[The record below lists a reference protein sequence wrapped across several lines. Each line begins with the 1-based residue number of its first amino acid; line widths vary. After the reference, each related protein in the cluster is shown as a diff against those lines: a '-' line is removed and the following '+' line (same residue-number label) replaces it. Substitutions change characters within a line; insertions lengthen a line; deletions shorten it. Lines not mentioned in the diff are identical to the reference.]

1 MRLSPLSNRR
11 HPGESFKTYQARRRT
26 VNAAV
31 KVVLKGKMAH
41 VSSEAIVLPLS
52 GVDVKIDR
60 AILNQHVR
68 DVTLTPDGKARVG
81 RTKGVTYGRPAP
93 KAKRPGAARRKAL
106 RQ

>member
-1 MRLSPLSNRR
+1 
-11 HPGESFKTYQARRRT
+11 
-26 VNAAV
+26 
-31 KVVLKGKMAH
+31 
-41 VSSEAIVLPLS
+41 
-52 GVDVKIDR
+52 VKIDR